1 MAYAYDDNG
10 NITSITRG
18 STSVTYQYNGANEL
32 IRENNQFTNQTV
44 TYEYDS
50 WGNIQNKK
58 IYAYTTAAMP
68 TNPTDTITY
77 GYSTG
82 EWKDQL
88 VSYDGQP
95 IVYNDD
101 MGNPTTYRGKALE
114 WDGKQLKKVSVN
126 NSELASYIYD
136 MNGLRTTKT
145 VGNVTTNYFYN
156 NTVLMGLTD
165 SNSNALLFSYDA
177 NGLVQAVNYN
187 GTYYY
192 YLRNGQGDIVKL
204 IDGTGATVVEY
215 AYDSWGKLLSCTG
228 TLATTLGALN
238 PFRYRGYVYDEET
251 QWYYLKSRY
260 YDPETCRFISADVLL
275 STGQGVLGHNC
286 YSYCLN
292 DPVNMVDEWGNVAG
306 YLNWVST
313 KDGGS
318 AIVACLLA
326 AAAVAVLL
334 NNSTANK
341 PINRPSAKKITIDM
355 EHIISGHSDGGN
367 RGGPDKD
374 RFPEWMTPIAIERT
388 VRYAYENADKIREMK
403 LCWDEVDGEV
413 IRQFLEGTCGNM
425 RIQMWLNYTTK
436 IIESAWPKY

>member
-1 MAYAYDDNG
+1 ML
-10 NITSITRG
+10 ISWSID
-18 STSVTYQYNGANEL
+18 YPD
-32 IRENNQFTNQTV
+32 QFHRSFAVN
-44 TYEYDS
+44 
-50 WGNIQNKK
+50 
-58 IYAYTTAAMP
+58 A
-68 TNPTDTITY
+68 
-77 GYSTG
+77 
-82 EWKDQL
+82 L
-88 VSYDGQP
+88 VSMARVLHKRFSSDAA
-95 IVYNDD
+95 
-101 MGNPTTYRGKALE
+101 GNA
-114 WDGKQLKKVSVN
+114 
-126 NSELASYIYD
+126 A
-136 MNGLRTTKT
+136 
-145 VGNVTTNYFYN
+145 
-156 NTVLMGLTD
+156 
-165 SNSNALLFSYDA
+165 
-177 NGLVQAVNYN
+177 AVDHN

-192 YLRNGQGDIVKL
+192 YLRNGQGDIVKIL
-204 IDGTGATVVEY
+204 DGSGNTVVEY
-215 AYDSWGKLLSCTG
+215 TYDSWGKPLSCTG
-228 TLATTLGALN
+228 TLATTLGVLN

-251 QWYYLKSRY
+251 GFYYLKSRY

-275 STGQGVLGHNC
+275 STGQGVIGNNS
-286 YSYCLN
+286 YAYCLN

-306 YLNWVST
+306 YLHWVST

-355 EHIISGHSDGGN
+355 EHIISGHSVGGN

-374 RFPEWMTPIAIERT
+374 RFPEWMTPIAIERA

-403 LCWDEVDGEV
+403 LCWDEVNGEV